1 MDAKDKKKGNLLVAI
16 QFVLLAAILLIPQ
29 TNKGAPFPLWIFSL
43 GSFLIWPGLIL
54 LALSI
59 FKLGPS
65 LTASPVPKD
74 NSTLVITGLYKW
86 VRHPIYT
93 GLIVTSLGL
102 SLEGG
107 VLPHILFWAALV
119 ALLFF
124 KSSWEEEL
132 LSKRYPE
139 YADYKARTGRFFP
152 KLGK

>member
-16 QFVLLAAILLIPQ
+16 QFVMLAAILLLPN
-29 TNKGAPFPLWIFSL
+29 TTEGSPFPTWVFTL
-43 GSFLIWPGLIL
+43 GGFLIWPGLVIL
-54 LALSI
+54 AVSI

-74 NSTLVITGLYKW
+74 DSTLVIGGLYKYM
-86 VRHPIYT
+86 RHPIYT
-93 GLIVTSLGL
+93 GLIVTGLGL
-102 SLEGG
+102 SLEAG
-107 VLPHILFWAALV
+107 VFPQLLFWGGLV
-119 ALLFF
+119 ALLVY

-132 LSKRYPE
+132 LAKRYPE